1 VLERPTVDS
10 RAIQIR
16 TRFDYPRGRLSTLLI
31 WISFRGVTLLLL
43 LLAFF
48 ALWNT
53 LHLWHAL
60 PTRVL
65 GYGP

>member
-1 VLERPTVDS
+1 MLDRPTADS
-10 RAIQIR
+10 RAIQIK
-16 TRFDYPRGRLSTLLI
+16 TRFDYPRGPLPTLLV
-31 WISFRGVTLLLL
+31 WIGFRCVTLVLL

-53 LHLWHAL
+53 LHLWHVVVYA
-60 PTRVL
+60 R